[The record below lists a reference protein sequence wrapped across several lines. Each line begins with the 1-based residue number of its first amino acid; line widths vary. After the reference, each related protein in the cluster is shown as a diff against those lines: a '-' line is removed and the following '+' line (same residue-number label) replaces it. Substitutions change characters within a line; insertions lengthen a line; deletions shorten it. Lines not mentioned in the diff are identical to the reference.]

1 MDKDKRESI
10 LFRMKTDNL
19 NFHDAKRE
27 VEKDYIRAC
36 KKGAEYG
43 KLLNSQKTIYTD
55 ENYLDFVDDD
65 DDDWLMN
72 VLKKV

>member
-1 MDKDKRESI
+1 MDRNKNEAI
-10 LFRMKTDNL
+10 MYRMKVDNL
-19 NFHDAKRE
+19 NFNDAKKA

-43 KLLNSQKTIYTD
+43 KLLNSQPVVYTD

-65 DDDWLMN
+65 DDDWL
-72 VLKKV
+72 